1 MKKGNGH
8 VGHSLFCGLKIS
20 WFKGKTLTLATEL
33 KNMKRTFL
41 LLLTLLTLSMQA
53 QTSPTEGVLTADF
66 VDEATMKRDLL
77 QMLADFS
84 LYMKNDWQV
93 CEYPNSQGEVCGC
106 FKGENTM
113 GNDERGVRPNAD
125 LSMVCAFLV
134 KYAKPAGVK
143 LPDGVTWDDLQ
154 TMALQS
160 LVFAYSTHKSNQ
172 LKVCKGGNYWGSTSA
187 ADAVWESSLWAMSV
201 AYSAF
206 FQWESLTDAQKG
218 YIEAMLKAECNYE
231 LERTIPTGFRGDTK
245 AEENGWEADILA
257 ATLGLFPD
265 DELAPQWF
273 ERLREFAV
281 NSYSHPSDIQKTQAL
296 DAWYNPQSA
305 ADLFREQNL
314 FDDYT
319 LQNHNMFHTSYLNV
333 VMQELGEAALALKL
347 FQTGIHGKERWQTQA
362 LMHNNQAVMD
372 SVLVWLATSD
382 GELAMPNG
390 NDWSLFLFDQITSY
404 STQACMQH
412 DTNALLLENLAYKNI
427 KARQTTTT
435 DGSWLLRPD
444 VGARR
449 MGVQA
454 HRVMMTWLMH
464 EYYPTTGLIAPTWED
479 FRKAYRQTK
488 YFPDQNLVRSM
499 SKNRF
504 TCFSWNMGLP
514 DFSGVIVPNNI
525 DKAKIMV
532 PFRTHH
538 TGNLLG
544 VYSHADYSAILPGR
558 YTFFDDAYA
567 MNGVV
572 KFNDI
577 PQAFCLYA
585 TSGNAVILIDALK
598 ANEPT
603 TVTCEQGG
611 MMGISVDDFT
621 SRARTIYYKGGSV
634 TTDGSKYETWISP
647 WSNIDNYLGFVVTKH
662 GETVTGAFGDR
673 SNNNSIMTA
682 KIYPS
687 YSNSESPVSTSMNHI
702 RGFVYYTDVT
712 AEETERLS
720 KDVQDLTLLPSWPEG
735 WHGLL
740 VPDPDGTYYLL
751 ISNLFA
757 NDDSTWKNLCINC
770 PLGAPVFSQP
780 TTIQGKNATATF
792 HCPKDGHIANEL
804 KVFISGG
811 KGLKAVQDS
820 DNSRA
825 ILLQNPLRKTQTVT
839 VAIIDSTGVIRSQP
853 FSLQGRSTQHIQLI
867 DGQVV
872 ASLAK

>member
-1 MKKGNGH
+1 MKGI
-8 VGHSLFCGLKIS
+8 VYWLLM
-20 WFKGKTLTLATEL
+20 LLPMMAT
-33 KNMKRTFL
+33 
-41 LLLTLLTLSMQA
+41 A
-53 QTSPTEGVLTADF
+53 QTSPTEGVLTSDF

-77 QMLADFS
+77 QMLANFS
-84 LYMKNDWQV
+84 LYMKNDFHAV
-93 CEYPNSQGEVCGC
+93 DDTYGYFNGESSGQSN
-106 FKGENTM
+106 EA
-113 GNDERGVRPNAD
+113 GVRTNAD

-134 KYAKPAGVK
+134 KYAKPAGIA
-143 LPDGVTWDDLQ
+143 LPDEVTWEELA
-154 TMALQS
+154 TMARQS
-160 LVFAYSTHKSNQ
+160 LAWAYGTHKANR
-172 LKVCKGGNYWGSTSA
+172 LRETTNHAYWGSISTE
-187 ADAVWESSLWAMSV
+187 DHVWESSLWAMSV

-206 FQWESLTDAQKG
+206 FQWESLTDEQKG

-231 LERTIPTGFRGDTK
+231 LHRTIPTGFRGDTK
-245 AEENGWEADILA
+245 AEENGWEADVLA

-265 DELAPQWF
+265 DALASRWF
-273 ERLREFAV
+273 DRLREFAV
-281 NSYSHPSDIQKTQAL
+281 NSYSHPSDAQKQGVL
-296 DAWYNPQSA
+296 DAWYDPQNA
-305 ADLFREQNL
+305 ADLYLGANL

-347 FQTGIHGKERWQTQA
+347 FQTGLHGRERWQTQA

-404 STQACMQH
+404 STQACMQR

-427 KARQTTTT
+427 KARQTTST

-449 MGVQA
+449 MGVEA

-464 EYYPTTGLIAPTWED
+464 ELYPTADLVAPTWEE
-479 FRKAYRQTK
+479 FRTRYAATK

-499 SKNRF
+499 SKDRF

-514 DFSGVIVPNNI
+514 DFSGVIVPNDA
-525 DKAKIMV
+525 DKAKMMV

-544 VYSHADYSAILPGR
+544 VYSRADYTAVVPGR

-585 TSGNAVILIDALK
+585 TSGNAVILVDALK
-598 ANEPT
+598 AETPA
-603 TVTCEQGG
+603 TVSCEQGG

-621 SRARTIYYKGGSV
+621 RTARTIYYEGGSV
-634 TTDGSKYETWISP
+634 TTDGSTYSTWTSP

-662 GETVTGAFGDR
+662 GETVTGAFGDK
-673 SNNNSIMTA
+673 SNNNSILTA

-687 YSNSESPVSTSMNHI
+687 YVGTESPVSTVMNHL
-702 RGFVYYTDVT
+702 RGFVYYTGVT
-712 AEETERLS
+712 ASETQALAAR
-720 KDVQDLTLLPSWPEG
+720 VQDLTLLPTWREG
-735 WHGLL
+735 WHGVL
-740 VPDPDGTYYLL
+740 VPDPDGTHYLL
-751 ISNLFA
+751 LTNLFA
-757 NDDSTWKNLCINC
+757 DEATPWENLCVTC
-770 PLGAPVFSQP
+770 PLGAPVFTQP
-780 TTIQGKNATATF
+780 TVLQGEKATATF
-792 HCPKDGHIANEL
+792 RCAPNGHFANAL
-804 KVFISGG
+804 KVFVIGG
-811 KGLKAVQDS
+811 QKLQAVQDT
-820 DNSRA
+820 DDCRVVY
-825 ILLQNPLRKTQTVT
+825 LHNPRSKTQTVT
-839 VAIIDSTGVIRSQP
+839 VSIIDPDGVVRNGRITLPR
-853 FSLQGRSTQHIQLI
+853 RSTQRISLS
-867 DGQVV
+867 GNCVV
-872 ASLAK
+872 AQAAQCP